1 MERSP
6 PNPLS
11 DEQVNAMLD
20 GVAPREIV
28 DQFALDPDAAA
39 RLETWQR
46 WNERMQQQL
55 GRWDCPSSQ
64 QIAAYHWGDVDRA
77 TARTIARH
85 LESCVRCSEE
95 IETLRVFLATD
106 TTSSVPQRAPT
117 HAHSPLPRLR
127 ELIGT
132 VVPRVPA
139 LAVRGGHGA
148 PIMAEAGDVT
158 LVLDVQSTNDG
169 NVAVLG
175 QVAAPE
181 PDRWTGALVEVRQ
194 NSVVR
199 AVAEADD
206 IGSFR
211 CASVPPGPSELRV
224 TAPDGTSVVLSVDLG
239 NKE

>member
-1 MERSP
+1 
-6 PNPLS
+6 
-11 DEQVNAMLD
+11 
-20 GVAPREIV
+20 
-28 DQFALDPDAAA
+28 
-39 RLETWQR
+39 
-46 WNERMQQQL
+46 MQQQL

-64 QIAAYHWGDVDRA
+64 QLAHYHWGDVDHA

-106 TTSSVPQRAPT
+106 TASSVSHPSPAPSRL
-117 HAHSPLPRLR
+117 APSRLR
-127 ELIGT
+127 DLIGT
-132 VVPRVPA
+132 VVPRMPA
-139 LAVRGGHGA
+139 LAVRGDHGA

-158 LVLDVQSTNDG
+158 LVLDVQSTNNG

-175 QVAAPE
+175 QVAAPD

-194 NSVVR
+194 NNVVR

-224 TAPDGTSVVLSVDLG
+224 TAPDGTSVVLSVELG
-239 NKE
+239 NKK